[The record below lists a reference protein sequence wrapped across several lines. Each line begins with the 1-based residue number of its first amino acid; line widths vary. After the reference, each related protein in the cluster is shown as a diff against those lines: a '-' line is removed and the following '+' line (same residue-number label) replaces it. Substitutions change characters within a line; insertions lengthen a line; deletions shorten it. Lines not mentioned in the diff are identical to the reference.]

1 MHNNTIKYKEAAELT
16 AYLNTLDRRNRA
28 NFIKWV
34 AEECDV
40 TRPMVYSWRYMC
52 SRIPEYAKAIIEKCA
67 GQVIFKDETDLA
79 ADKNSSP
86 YDKT

>member
-1 MHNNTIKYKEAAELT
+1 MHNNKIKYREAAQLT

-40 TRPMVYSWRYMC
+40 ARPVVYSWRYMC

-67 GQVIFKDETDLA
+67 GQMIFTDETEAID
-79 ADKNSSP
+79 DTT
-86 YDKT
+86 KT

>member
-16 AYLNTLDRRNRA
+16 AYLDTLGRRDRA

-40 TRPMVYSWRYMC
+40 TRPVVYSWRYMC

-67 GQVIFKDETDLA
+67 GQVIFSEENDLA
-79 ADKNSSP
+79 DIIPSP
-86 YDKT
+86 NDTP